1 MPIIPARIAC
11 ALAILTTAVIP
22 AGAAFAAGGGNANG
36 GFNGGFVGAGSPNR
50 GAGQT
55 VFTSHGPATTT
66 GGAGSY
72 QTTSPARGAG
82 QGQLMN
88 NGNGTSTL
96 IGPRGDVTTVPTPG

>member
-1 MPIIPARIAC
+1 MPIILAHAKR
-11 ALAILTTAVIP
+11 ALAILAIAAIP

-55 VFTSHGPATTT
+55 VFTSHGPVITT

-72 QTTSPARGAG
+72 QTTTPARGAG

-96 IGPRGDVTTVPTPG
+96 TGPGGAVTTVPTPR